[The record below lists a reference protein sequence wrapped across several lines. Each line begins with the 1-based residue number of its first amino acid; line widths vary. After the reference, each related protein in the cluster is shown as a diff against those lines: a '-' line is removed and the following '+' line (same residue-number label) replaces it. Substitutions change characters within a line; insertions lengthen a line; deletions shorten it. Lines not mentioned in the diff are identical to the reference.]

1 MSVQNPGTGYWM
13 QDPYF
18 LPIFSSSQH
27 KARPLHIVTELVA
40 NGAGKMMKG
49 FRKEVELS
57 ILSVTCTGIF
67 YIITVLPSVRIFT

>member
-18 LPIFSSSQH
+18 LPIFPSSQH

-40 NGAGKMMKG
+40 NGAGKMTKG
-49 FRKEVELS
+49 FKIEKKWN
-57 ILSVTCTGIF
+57 
-67 YIITVLPSVRIFT
+67 